1 MCSHCLT
8 SKKDIEQEFPEDELW
23 ELYQAAYVQYRSEVM
38 NGDKKYDRF
47 VNDFIS
53 YNIFIGSSDSSQIKE
68 HIRNVSALYELLT
81 CRIDLIKEYFTLP
94 TFDKEAYFQ
103 MNHRFNT
110 TDFVEKLPAIIGVFN
125 DQQLGLITHF
135 ANEAKLFV
143 SKVDVKTMHSFFA
156 CSLKKSLFVNHSA
169 PVLLL
174 LNVLS
179 ICKFIDNRWKQMVA
193 DNGLLAP
200 TRTMKPFSRT
210 ALSSRLYD
218 AVKHQ
223 ASPLQEPYGSL
234 IKKLQETM

>member
-1 MCSHCLT
+1 MCSHCLA

-23 ELYQAAYVQYRSEVM
+23 ELYHAAYVQYRSEVM

-53 YNIFIGSSDSSQIKE
+53 YNIFIGSSDPSQIKE
-68 HIRNVSALYELLT
+68 HIRNVSALHELLT
-81 CRIDLIKEYFTLP
+81 SRIDLVKEYFTLP
-94 TFDKEAYFQ
+94 SFDKEAYFQ

-110 TDFVEKLPAIIGVFN
+110 TDFVEKRPAIIGVFN
-125 DQQLGLITHF
+125 DQQLGLIMHF

-143 SKVDVKTMHSFFA
+143 SKVDVETMRSFFN
-156 CSLKKSLFVNHSA
+156 CSLKKTLVVKQSA
-169 PVLLL
+169 PFLLL

-179 ICKFIDNRWKQMVA
+179 IYHFIDSRWKLMVA
-193 DNGLLAP
+193 ANSLLAP
-200 TRTMKPFSRT
+200 RRTMIPYSRT
-210 ALSSRLYD
+210 ALSSRLYE
-218 AVKHQ
+218 ALAHQ